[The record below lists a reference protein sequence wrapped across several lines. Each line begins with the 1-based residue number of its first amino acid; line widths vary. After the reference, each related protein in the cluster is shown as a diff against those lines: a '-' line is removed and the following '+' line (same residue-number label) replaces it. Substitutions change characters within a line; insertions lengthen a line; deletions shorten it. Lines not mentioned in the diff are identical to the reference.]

1 MMFIDFDSTAA
12 QCAPSVAPATLRAIA
27 YVESGFN
34 PYAIGVVGNRL
45 QRQPKNLPEAMS
57 TAHALKE
64 AKVRFSAGMI
74 QIYVG
79 NWPAYNLN
87 TETAFDPCANMRAAA
102 GILGNCYARAKSKQ
116 PDSQVALKQALS
128 CYYSNNFVT
137 GFQHGY
143 VQKVVAAA
151 QRFGAQAPKPTLVAA
166 ATSI

>member
-1 MMFIDFDSTAA
+1 MFVDFHALAT

-57 TAHALKE
+57 TANALKE

-79 NWPAYNLN
+79 NWSAYNLN
-87 TETAFDPCANMRAAA
+87 AETAFDPCANMRAAA

-116 PDSQVALKQALS
+116 SDSQVALKQALS

-151 QRFGAQAPKPTLVAA
+151 QRFGAQAPKNLPVAA
-166 ATSI
+166 ATGI

>member
-1 MMFIDFDSTAA
+1 MLIDFDSVAI
-12 QCAPSVAPATLRAIA
+12 QCAPNVAPSTLRAIA

-34 PYAIGVVGNRL
+34 PYAIGVVGSRL
-45 QRQPKNLPEAMS
+45 QRQPKNLPEAIS
-57 TAHALKE
+57 TANALRD

-79 NWPAYNLN
+79 NWSAYNLN
-87 TETAFDPCANMRAAA
+87 SETAFDPCSNMRAAA
-102 GILGNCYARAKSKQ
+102 GILTNCYARAKNKEAD
-116 PDSQVALKQALS
+116 PQVALRQALS

-143 VQKVVAAA
+143 VQKVVSAA

-166 ATSI
+166 ATGI

>member
-57 TAHALKE
+57 
-64 AKVRFSAGMI
+64 MI

>member
-1 MMFIDFDSTAA
+1 MLLDFHAVA
-12 QCAPSVAPATLRAIA
+12 VQCAPTVAPATLRAIA

-34 PYAIGVVGNRL
+34 PFAIGVVGNRL

-57 TAHALKE
+57 TAHALKL
-64 AKVRFSAGMI
+64 ANVRFSAGMI

-79 NWPAYNLN
+79 NWAAYNLDA
-87 TETAFDPCANMRAAA
+87 ETAFDPCANMRAAA
-102 GILGNCYARAKSKQ
+102 GILGNCYARAKTKEL
-116 PDSQVALKQALS
+116 DSQIALKQALS

-151 QRFGAQAPKPTLVAA
+151 QRFGAQAPKTLPVAG
-166 ATSI
+166 ATGV

>member
-1 MMFIDFDSTAA
+1 MLLVDFDSIAS
-12 QCAPSVAPATLRAIA
+12 QCAPNVAPATLRAIA

-87 TETAFDPCANMRAAA
+87 AETAFDPCANMRAAA
-102 GILGNCYARAKSKQ
+102 GILTNCYARAKTKQ
-116 PDSQVALKQALS
+116 ADAQLALRQALS

-143 VQKVVAAA
+143 VQKVVSAA
-151 QRFGAQAPKPTLVAA
+151 QRNK
-166 ATSI
+166 SR